1 MHRVVNIDLVGDA
14 NPYRL
19 HEDAYDALS
28 RYLDQARSRLVDDRD
43 HAEVLGD
50 LERSIGAK
58 LADRLGSDD
67 RILTVE
73 DVTVILEEVGS
84 VGAEDGQPATVIAD
98 RPQRRRRLYRI
109 REGQQIAGVCTGM
122 AAYSE
127 IGVDWIR
134 TIFVLLAL
142 VSAGVFALVYFVVAF
157 VRPVLPTREAWIAQM
172 KIAQES

>member
-1 MHRVVNIDLVGDA
+1 MHTVINIDLVGHA

-28 RYLDQARSRLVDDRD
+28 RYLDHARLRLANDPDQ
-43 HAEVLGD
+43 AEVMSD

-58 LADRLGSDD
+58 LADRLGFDD

-73 DVTVILEEVGS
+73 DVTAVLDEVGS
-84 VGAEDGQPATVIAD
+84 VGTDEGQPTPAIAD
-98 RPQRRRRLYRI
+98 RPRRRRLYRI
-109 REGQQIAGVCTGM
+109 REGQDIAGVCTGL

-127 IGVDWIR
+127 IPIDWIR

-142 VSAGVFALVYFVVAF
+142 VTAGVFGLVYFVVAF
-157 VRPVLPTREAWIAQM
+157 LLPVVPTREAWIAQM
-172 KIAQES
+172 KVEEGS